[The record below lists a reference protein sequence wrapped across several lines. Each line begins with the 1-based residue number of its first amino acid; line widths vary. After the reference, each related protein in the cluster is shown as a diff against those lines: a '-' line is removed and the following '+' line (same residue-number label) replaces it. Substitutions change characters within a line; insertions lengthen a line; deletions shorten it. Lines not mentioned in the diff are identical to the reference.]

1 MIIRRALGKQSVAV
15 DKMESVSSRVE
26 NGVSVTIVPDNA
38 KRHEHSLTGTSGR
51 KIPYQKTTSPAKKTK
66 HTPTKHIEI
75 ASLCRWEAMPV
86 KKHSDQAIIS
96 LEDCV
101 KKVAVTKTSVRFK
114 SIMKPLQM
122 PMRKPSI
129 DDCNDTA
136 ALIGSLLEELD
147 LSDEEDGVMFD

>member
-1 MIIRRALGKQSVAV
+1 MKSVCNLI
-15 DKMESVSSRVE
+15 E

-38 KRHEHSLTGTSGR
+38 KRPEHSLTEMCGR
-51 KIPYQKTTSPAKKTK
+51 KIPRQKTTSRAKKTK
-66 HTPTKHIEI
+66 HTPTNPFTKHTET

-101 KKVAVTKTSVRFK
+101 KKVAVAKSFDRFK
-114 SIMKPLQM
+114 SIMKPLKM
-122 PMRKPSI
+122 PVRKPSI

-136 ALIGSLLEELD
+136 ALIGNLLEELD
-147 LSDEEDGVMFD
+147 LSDEEDDAMFDN